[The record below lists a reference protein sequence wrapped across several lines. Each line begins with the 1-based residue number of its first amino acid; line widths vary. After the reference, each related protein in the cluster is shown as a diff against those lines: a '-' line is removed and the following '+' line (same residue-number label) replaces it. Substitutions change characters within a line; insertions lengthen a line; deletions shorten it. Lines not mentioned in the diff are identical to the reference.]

1 MKNAETGL
9 KFIKMAFDLS
19 MEFIIPASPAR
30 VMELLTD
37 AKLVR
42 AWSGGEAVIEKK
54 ENGRFEMFDGW
65 VYGKVLK
72 ATANELAY
80 TWKTTDWTE
89 DVQASEVVFK
99 LSKDKEG
106 TKVIVEHKGLPSQ
119 EEADSHKEG
128 WEEYIFGP
136 MEEYIW
142 ATTKK

>member
-1 MKNAETGL
+1 
-9 KFIKMAFDLS
+9 MAFDLS

-54 ENGRFEMFDGW
+54 EDGRFEMFDGW
-65 VYGKVLK
+65 AYGKVLRVSP
-72 ATANELAY
+72 NELAY
-80 TWKTTDWTE
+80 TWRTTDWADDE
-89 DVQASEVVFK
+89 QESEVVYR

-106 TKVIVEHKGLPSQ
+106 TKINLEHKGLPSQ

-128 WEEYIFGP
+128 WEEYFFGP